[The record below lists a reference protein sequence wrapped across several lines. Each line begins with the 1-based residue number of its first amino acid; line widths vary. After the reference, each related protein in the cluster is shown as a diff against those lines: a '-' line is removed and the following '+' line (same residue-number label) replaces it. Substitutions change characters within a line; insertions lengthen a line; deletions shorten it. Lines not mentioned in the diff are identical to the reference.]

1 MAGIGFQI
9 RKLARQ
15 ETLSS
20 VVAAAG
26 HAAVIAAGPWLFT
39 IFSLASI
46 TLLTDRVAGVAVLS
60 DFRAVIIYAFAS
72 SLVLTAPVCIVTTR
86 LAADAL
92 WLKRPQDMPTLMFGG
107 FLVALIPTVL
117 GVLVIEVYL
126 GLALPVLL
134 ALLAGSCLV
143 ALIWIAIVFCGA
155 IRDYRGVTTSFLLGA
170 IVSLVVCVTAAIRGF
185 EAPGLAWGFISG
197 LTVTFFGLVSR
208 VLATFPQPVSDPLA
222 GVRAILQGLVRY
234 WQLSLGALLAT
245 IGLWVDKWV
254 FWLSPVRDT
263 VRSGLLHAPIYDSS
277 MFISSL
283 IIIPSLAALVVR
295 LETGFFERYQNYYS
309 TIGSHGTLNQIEKTR
324 SRLAS
329 YTLDHLTL
337 ITAVQAGFTGLV
349 VLVAPGIIDMLGMQ
363 FRQIT
368 ILRYGAMGSVFQF
381 VYIAATSLLLFFDRR
396 NLFLA
401 VSALFC
407 ALNAG
412 LAVLS
417 IRLGEDYYGTGYF
430 LACLVAGVVSFALLV
445 STLRRLNYLTFIG
458 NNPSIV
464 ASSRALGFWQRWFSR
479 AAPQK

>member
-15 ETLSS
+15 ESLSS

-72 SLVLTAPVCIVTTR
+72 SLVLTAPVTIVTTR

-92 WLKRPQDMPTLMFGG
+92 WLKRPQDIPTLMFGG
-107 FLVALIPTVL
+107 FMVALIPTTL
-117 GVLVIEVYL
+117 GILCIEAYL

-143 ALIWIAIVFCGA
+143 ALIWIAIAFCGA

-170 IVSLVVCVTAAIRGF
+170 IVSLLICVAAAIRGF
-185 EAPGLAWGFISG
+185 EAPGLAWGFIAG
-197 LTVTFFGLVSR
+197 LTVTLFGLISR
-208 VLATFPQPVSDPLA
+208 VLATFPQPVVDLLA
-222 GVRAILQGLVRY
+222 GVRTIADGLVRY

-263 VRSGLLHAPIYDSS
+263 VKSGLLHAPIYDSS

-295 LETGFFERYQNYYS
+295 LETGFFERYQMYYS
-309 TIGSHGTLNQIEKTR
+309 TIGSHGTLNQIEKAR

-381 VYIAATSLLLFFDRR
+381 IYIAATSLLLFFDRR
-396 NLFLA
+396 NLYLA

-407 ALNAG
+407 GLNAG

-417 IRLGEDYYGTGYF
+417 IWLGEDYYGTGYF
-430 LACLVAGVVSFALLV
+430 LACLVAGLVSFGLLV
-445 STLRRLNYLTFIG
+445 ATLQRLNYLTFIG
-458 NNPSIV
+458 NNPSIM
-464 ASSRALGFWQRWFSR
+464 ASSRTLSLWQRLFSR
-479 AAPQK
+479 AASQK